1 MAWLAVVVHSGIS
14 PPVSSFALTTMSG
27 CAWTRLL
34 QLNGP
39 RRPRPA
45 KTSSNMIGR
54 PDQDDESAV
63 AEVDISDGLLRM
75 AFINT
80 CW

>member
-1 MAWLAVVVHSGIS
+1 MS
-14 PPVSSFALTTMSG
+14 PPVRSFALTTMSG
-27 CAWTRLL
+27 FACTRSL

-45 KTSSNMIGR
+45 NTSSNIMGR
-54 PDQDDESAV
+54 PDQDDAGSVV
-63 AEVDISDGLLRM
+63 AEVDIREGLFRM
-75 AFINT
+75 VFIKT